1 MPLELQ
7 IIRAR
12 EFIRLGAHDRFDLA
26 ASKAALA
33 HLVQACRKRGINQAL
48 LDLRAV
54 QPGPTPIFSAR
65 DLATLVGTFREIGF
79 STDQRL
85 AILYTCDPHRRARLF
100 AFLSTLHGW
109 NVAAFERFEDAVIW
123 LAEEDTFD
131 TESCAKA
138 SAVPIKAAPSNRAR
152 ISASSRLRRD
162 LWR

>member
-1 MPLELQ
+1 MPIELQ

-33 HLVQACRKRGINQAL
+33 HLVNACRKRRINQAL

-65 DLATLVGTFREIGF
+65 DLTALVGTFREIGF

-85 AILYTCDPHRRARLF
+85 AVLYTSDPHRRARLF
-100 AFLSTLHGW
+100 AFLSMLHGW

-123 LAEEDTFD
+123 LAEEDTLD
-131 TESCAKA
+131 LESCAKT
-138 SAVPIKAAPSNRAR
+138 SAVPIKTAPAHRAR
-152 ISASSRLRRD
+152 ASGHFRLRREIY
-162 LWR
+162 